1 MIDKKHIESV
11 LKVNGITKT
20 APDEQIRSVLLS
32 ARFKEDEVETAIMVL
47 RENVDTKE
55 TKVDG
60 LHKVFR
66 TDQHL
71 KPAEISKLL
80 GIDVDLLETVSVV
93 AHKKGHGF
101 SMLQFMVLW
110 MASIILAVATVM
122 AYMYSHQMGMFH
134 PTVEMALH
142 AHL

>member
-1 MIDKKHIESV
+1 MIDRKHIESV
-11 LKVNGITKT
+11 LKVNGIPNT

-47 RENVDTKE
+47 RENIETKE

-71 KPAEISKLL
+71 KPSEISKLL
-80 GIDVDLLETVSVV
+80 GIDVDLIEQVSVV
-93 AHKKGHGF
+93 AHRKTPAF
-101 SMLQFMVLW
+101 SVLQFIVLW
-110 MASIILAVATVM
+110 MTSIILAVATVLF
-122 AYMYSHQMGMFH
+122 YMYSHQMGMFH
-134 PTVEMALH
+134 PTVEMALY
-142 AHL
+142 APV